1 MIEVQQIDTSN
12 KAQVNQ
18 FVQFHYDLYKNC
30 PQWVP
35 PFYSDIK
42 TMLNRNK
49 HPFYDQSDA
58 DFFVAIRDGKVV
70 GRVAGLENR
79 PFNQYHNKK
88 EAIFYLYDCID
99 DQEVSDALFNRLFE
113 WAKKRGLD
121 TVVGPKGFTVF
132 DGYGIQVEGN
142 DLRQMMIMMNYNYPY
157 YQTLVEKLGFEKEV
171 DFVSCH
177 MTAEK
182 FQLPEAIH
190 EISRRVQERGSFRI
204 VRFQNKKDL
213 TSWANRI
220 GQAYNKT
227 FVNNWEYYPL
237 TDKEIKFNLDN
248 LMSVA
253 DPKYIKIIVDKQ
265 EEVVGFMFGFPDI
278 SAALQRQKGHIT
290 PWGIVDML
298 LELKRTKFI
307 SLNGVGVL
315 PQYQGRGGNYLMMS
329 EMENTI
335 RDNGFTEAELT
346 QVAESAVQMRR
357 DLENVGGKAY
367 KNHRVYH
374 RKI

>member
-265 EEVVGFMFGFPDI
+265 EGVVGFMFGFPDI

>member
-1 MIEVQQIDTSN
+1 MIQVQQIDVSN
-12 KAQVNQ
+12 KSQVNQ
-18 FVQFHYDLYKNC
+18 FIQFHYDLYKNC

-42 TMLNRNK
+42 TMLNPNK
-49 HPFYDQSDA
+49 HPFYDQSEA
-58 DFFVAIRDGKVV
+58 DFFIAIKDGKVV
-70 GRVAGLENR
+70 GRVGGLENK

-88 EAIFYLYDCID
+88 EAMFYLYDCIE

-132 DGYGIQVEGN
+132 DGYGIQIEGN

-157 YQTLVEKLGFEKEV
+157 YQTLVEKIGFEKEV
-171 DFVSCH
+171 DFVSCY
-177 MTAEK
+177 MDAAK
-182 FQLPEAIH
+182 FRLPDAIH
-190 EISRRVQERGSFRI
+190 EISRRVQERGSFRV
-204 VRFQNKKDL
+204 VRFKNKKEL
-213 TSWANRI
+213 IGYANKI

-237 TDKEIKFNLDN
+237 SDREIKFNLDN
-248 LMSVA
+248 ILSIA

-265 EEVVGFMFGFPDI
+265 EEVVGFMFGFPDV

-290 PWGIVDML
+290 PWGIVDIL
-298 LELKRTKFI
+298 LEMKRTKFI

-315 PQYQGRGGNYLMMS
+315 PQYHGRGGNYLMMS
-329 EMENTI
+329 EMEKTI
-335 RDNGFTEAELT
+335 RDNGFKDAELT

-357 DLENVGGKAY
+357 DLENVGGRAY

-374 RKI
+374 KKI

>member
-58 DFFVAIRDGKVV
+58 DFFIAIRDGKVV

>member
-315 PQYQGRGGNYLMMS
+315 PQYQGRGGNYLMMA

>member
-58 DFFVAIRDGKVV
+58 DFFIAIRDGKVV

-315 PQYQGRGGNYLMMS
+315 PQYQGRGGNYLMMA

>member
-58 DFFVAIRDGKVV
+58 DFFIAIRDGKVV

-265 EEVVGFMFGFPDI
+265 EGVVGFMFGFPDI

>member
-1 MIEVQQIDTSN
+1 MIEVRQIDTTN
-12 KAQVNQ
+12 KKQVHQ

-35 PFYSDIK
+35 PFYADIK

-49 HPFYDQSDA
+49 HPFYEQSDA
-58 DFFVAIRDGKVV
+58 DFFIAIRDGQVV
-70 GRVAGLENR
+70 GRIAGLENR

-132 DGYGIQVEGN
+132 DGYGIQIEGN
-142 DLRQMMIMMNYNYPY
+142 ELRQMMIMMNYNYPY
-157 YQTLVEKLGFEKEV
+157 YQRLVEKIGFEKEV

-177 MTAEK
+177 MTADK
-182 FQLPEAIH
+182 FRLPDAIH
-190 EISRRVQERGSFRI
+190 EISRRVQERGTFRV
-204 VRFQNKKDL
+204 VRFKNKKDL
-213 TSWANRI
+213 VSWANKI

-237 TDKEIKFNLDN
+237 TDREIKFNLDN
-248 LMSVA
+248 LLSIA
-253 DPKYIKIIVDKQ
+253 DPKYIKIIVDKA
-265 EEVVGFMFGFPDI
+265 EEVVGFMFGFPDV

-290 PWGIVDML
+290 PWGIVDIL
-298 LELKRTKFI
+298 LEMKRTKFI

-315 PQYQGRGGNYLMMS
+315 PQYHGRGGNYLMMS
-329 EMENTI
+329 EVEKTI

-357 DLENVGGKAY
+357 DLENVGGRAY
-367 KNHRVYH
+367 KNHRVFH

>member
-18 FVQFHYDLYKNC
+18 FVQFHYDLYQNC

-58 DFFVAIRDGKVV
+58 DFFIAIKDGKVA

-99 DQEVSDALFNRLFE
+99 DQDVSDALFNRLFE

-121 TVVGPKGFTVF
+121 TFVGPKGFTVF
-132 DGYGIQVEGN
+132 DGYGIQVQGN

-157 YQTLVEKLGFEKEV
+157 YQTLVEKIGFEKEV
-171 DFVSCH
+171 DFVSCY
-177 MTAEK
+177 MDAEK

-204 VRFQNKKDL
+204 VRFQNKKEL

-253 DPKYIKIIVDKQ
+253 DPRYIKIIVDKQ

-329 EMENTI
+329 EMEKTI